1 MADLPTD
8 PTPMT
13 RMIRPLLLP
22 LAALLLA
29 LPLRAQSAEQ
39 TYAHAEHGWSIAHPA
54 GWVIDTLDT
63 GVVQLRPPAG
73 LPQGIV
79 GVHQGALPFLR
90 VDELVDLVIE
100 NQAKSTPEIRV
111 LDRRTVYLADSLRA
125 IELDTELEG
134 ETVSRS
140 RRLFVVS
147 DDTAYIVQAETRR
160 DDWDALEPYFA
171 RILQSFRVPVAR

>member
-1 MADLPTD
+1 
-8 PTPMT
+8 MT
-13 RMIRPLLLP
+13 RLPRSLLP
-22 LAALLLA
+22 LLAAFLFA
-29 LPLRAQSAEQ
+29 FPLRAQQAEQ
-39 TYAHAEHGWSIAHPA
+39 TYVHAEHGWSVAHPA

-63 GVVQLRPPAG
+63 GVIQLRPPADQ
-73 LPQGIV
+73 PQGLV

-111 LDRRTVYLADSLRA
+111 LARRTVYLADSLRA
-125 IELDTELEG
+125 VELDTELEG

-147 DDTAYIVQAETRR
+147 DGTAYIVQAETRR
-160 DDWDALEPYFA
+160 DDWAALEPFFA
-171 RILQSFRVPVAR
+171 RIVQSFRVPAAH